1 MTNKINLCVMF
12 GGESTEY
19 EISLR
24 SVTSV
29 LDNLDKSKYDITMI
43 GITRDGRWRL
53 YDRDTSLIISDN
65 WYSENLKK
73 ITPDL
78 GSKDSSFLIYDKDG
92 SISKIKCDV
101 VFPVLHGANGED
113 GKLQGLLEMAGI
125 KYVGVGVLC
134 SSVSMD
140 KAYTKIVFENAG
152 IDQADWVTIN
162 DYELD
167 NIESIMT
174 ECENKLGYPMFIK
187 PSNAGSSIGIGKA
200 KNRDELNS
208 AIHNAFEYD
217 RRIIVEEFL
226 KGREV
231 ECAVMG
237 KRGHIRTS
245 CVGEI
250 LAANEFYDFEA
261 KYSDKVTSGLVIPA
275 KFENNCEQKIKD
287 LAIKAFN
294 ALDGTGLSRVDFF
307 CDDKNGIVRIN
318 EINTLPGFTSISMYP
333 KLFMNEGMTYQEIL
347 DSVID
352 IALSER

>member
-1 MTNKINLCVMF
+1 MAEKIKLCVLF

-29 LDNLDKSKYDITMI
+29 LNNLDKTKYDITTI

-53 YDRDTSLIISDN
+53 FDKDTSLIINDN
-65 WYSENLKK
+65 WYSDTLKK
-73 ITPDL
+73 VSPDL
-78 GSKDSSFLIYDKDG
+78 GEKDSSFIVTDNEG
-92 SISKIKCDV
+92 NVSKIKTDV

-113 GKLQGLLEMAGI
+113 GKLQGLLELAGM

-134 SSVSMD
+134 SCVSMD
-140 KAYTKIVFENAG
+140 KAYTKIIFKDAG

-162 DYELD
+162 DYQLD
-167 NIESIMT
+167 NLDAIMD
-174 ECENKLGYPMFIK
+174 ECEKKLGYPMFVK

-200 KNRDELNS
+200 KTRDELES
-208 AIHNAFEYD
+208 AIRNAFTYD

-226 KGREV
+226 NGREV

-237 KRGHIRTS
+237 KRGNITTS

-261 KYSDKVTSGLVIPA
+261 KYSDKVESGLVIPA
-275 KFENNCEQKIKD
+275 KFENNCEEKIRS

-294 ALDGTGLSRVDFF
+294 ALDGVGLSRIDFF
-307 CDDKNGIVRIN
+307 CDDKNGIIKIN

-333 KLFMNEGMTYQEIL
+333 KLFMNEGMTYSEIL
-347 DSVID
+347 DNVIE
-352 IALSER
+352 IAVL

>member
-1 MTNKINLCVMF
+1 MSQKINLCVLF

-29 LDNLDKSKYDITMI
+29 LENLDKNKYNITTI

-53 YDRDTSLIISDN
+53 FDKETELIIKN
-65 WYSENLKK
+65 EWYSEDLKMAS
-73 ITPDL
+73 PDL
-78 GSKDSSFLIYDKDG
+78 GEKDSSFIITDKAG
-92 SISKIKCDV
+92 NISKIKVDV

-113 GKLQGLLEMAGI
+113 GKLQGLLELAGM

-134 SSVSMD
+134 SCISMD
-140 KAYTKIVFENAG
+140 KAYTKIVLKNAG
-152 IDQADWVTIN
+152 IDQADWITIN

-167 NIESIMT
+167 RLEGIMD
-174 ECENKLGYPMFIK
+174 ECETRLGYPMFIK

-200 KNRDELNS
+200 KNREELEC
-208 AIHNAFEYD
+208 AIKNAFTYD

-226 KGREV
+226 TGREV

-237 KRGHIRTS
+237 TRGNIRTS

-261 KYSDKVTSGLVIPA
+261 KYSDKVQSGLVIPA
-275 KFENNCEQKIKD
+275 KFENNCEEKIRE

-307 CDDKNGIVRIN
+307 CDDKNGIVRMN

-333 KLFMNEGMTYQEIL
+333 KLFMNEGMTYAEIL
-347 DSVID
+347 DSVI
-352 IALSER
+352 EFGMK

>member
-1 MTNKINLCVMF
+1 MTKKINLCVLF

-29 LDNLDKSKYDITMI
+29 LNNLDKDKYNITTI

-53 YDRDTSLIISDN
+53 FDEDTDLIINDN
-65 WYSENLKK
+65 WYSDSLKNVSLNL
-73 ITPDL
+73 
-78 GSKDSSFLIYDKDG
+78 GEKDSSFLVTDKNG
-92 SISKIKCDV
+92 NISKIKVDV

-113 GKLQGLLEMAGI
+113 GKLQGLLELAGM

-134 SSVSMD
+134 SCVSMD
-140 KAYTKIVFENAG
+140 KAYTKIIFKDAG

-162 DYELD
+162 DYQLSDLD
-167 NIESIMT
+167 SIMD
-174 ECENKLGYPMFIK
+174 ECETKLGYPMFIK

-200 KNRDELNS
+200 KTRKELED
-208 AIHNAFEYD
+208 AVKTAFTYD

-226 KGREV
+226 TGREV

-237 KRGHIRTS
+237 TRGNIKAS

-261 KYSDKVTSGLVIPA
+261 KYSDKVESGLVIPA
-275 KFENNCEQKIKD
+275 KFENNCEEKIRN
-287 LAIKAFN
+287 LAIKAFE

-307 CDDKNGIVRIN
+307 CDDKKGIIRIN

-333 KLFMNEGMTYQEIL
+333 KLFMNEGMSYAEIL
-347 DSVID
+347 DSVIEF
-352 IALSER
+352 ALK

>member
-1 MTNKINLCVMF
+1 MSEKLNLCVLF

-29 LDNLDKSKYDITMI
+29 LENLDKNKYNITTI
-43 GITRDGRWRL
+43 GITRDGKWRL
-53 YDRDTSLIISDN
+53 FDKDTSLIINNN
-65 WYSENLKK
+65 WYSDDLKK
-73 ITPDL
+73 ASPDL
-78 GSKDSSFLIYDKDG
+78 GEKDSSFIITDNEG
-92 SISKIKCDV
+92 NVSKIKTDI

-113 GKLQGLLEMAGI
+113 GKLQGMLEMAGM

-134 SSVSMD
+134 SCVSMD
-140 KAYTKIVFENAG
+140 KAYTKIVFKEAG

-162 DYELD
+162 DYELSD
-167 NIESIMT
+167 LEAIMD
-174 ECENKLGYPMFIK
+174 ECEKKLGYPMFVK

-200 KNRDELNS
+200 KTREELEAAIRS
-208 AIHNAFEYD
+208 AFTYD

-226 KGREV
+226 QGREV

-237 KRGHIRTS
+237 TRGNIKAS

-261 KYSDKVTSGLVIPA
+261 KYSDKVESGLVIPA
-275 KFENNCEQKIKD
+275 KFENNCEEKIRN

-294 ALDGTGLSRVDFF
+294 ALDGKGLSRVDFF
-307 CDDKNGIVRIN
+307 CDDKNDIIRIN

-333 KLFMNEGMTYQEIL
+333 KLFMNEGMSYAEIL
-347 DSVID
+347 DNVIEFG
-352 IALSER
+352 LK

>member
-1 MTNKINLCVMF
+1 MTEKINLCVLF

-29 LDNLDKSKYDITMI
+29 LENLDKNKYDITTI
-43 GITRDGRWRL
+43 GITRDGKWRL
-53 YDRDTSLIISDN
+53 FDKDTSLIINDK
-65 WYSENLKK
+65 WYSDDLKK
-73 ITPDL
+73 VSPDL
-78 GSKDSSFLIYDKDG
+78 GEKDSSFIVTDKDG
-92 SISKIKCDV
+92 MVTKIKTDI
-101 VFPVLHGANGED
+101 VFPVLHGSNGED
-113 GKLQGLLEMAGI
+113 GKLQGLLEMAGM

-134 SSVSMD
+134 SCVSMD
-140 KAYTKIVFENAG
+140 KAYTKIVFKEAG

-162 DYELD
+162 DYQLENLD
-167 NIESIMT
+167 SIMD
-174 ECENKLGYPMFIK
+174 ECEKKLGYPMFVK

-200 KNRDELNS
+200 KTREELEKSIRS
-208 AIHNAFEYD
+208 AFTYD

-226 KGREV
+226 EGREV

-237 KRGHIRTS
+237 RRGNIKAS

-261 KYSDKVTSGLVIPA
+261 KYSNKVESGLVIPA
-275 KFENNCEQKIKD
+275 EFENNCGDKIRH
-287 LAIKAFN
+287 LAIKAFE

-307 CDDKNGIVRIN
+307 CDDKKGIIRIN

-333 KLFMNEGMTYQEIL
+333 KLFMNEGMTYAEIL
-347 DSVID
+347 DNVIEFG
-352 IALSER
+352 LK